1 MQSHIQAILIWQI
14 LYTNPKNLNVLFN
27 RQKKIE
33 TNWLID
39 QPKFWKTLTIP
50 NNQILNYE
58 SDIFN
63 KRLKEKTNPNNQI
76 LKN

>member
-14 LYTNPKNLNVLFN
+14 LYTNPKESKRIV
-27 RQKKIE
+27 QSAKKIE

-63 KRLKEKTNPNNQI
+63 KRLKEKINPNNQI
-76 LKN
+76 LRN